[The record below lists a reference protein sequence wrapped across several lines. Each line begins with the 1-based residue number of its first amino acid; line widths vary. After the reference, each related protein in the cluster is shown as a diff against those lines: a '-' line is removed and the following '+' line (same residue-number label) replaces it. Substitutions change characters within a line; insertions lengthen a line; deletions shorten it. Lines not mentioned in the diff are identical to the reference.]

1 MKKALLG
8 AVAVLCLSLP
18 ACGGASDEH
27 EAAIQE
33 AMSFMNEM
41 AITMEG
47 VSDKASLEAAV
58 PKLKEIAARGEALKV
73 KMKAMGDP
81 KPEREKDLKAKYE
94 PQMKALQERMG
105 KVMQKVGP
113 LMMQVPEAAKALQSM

>member
-58 PKLKEIAARGEALKV
+58 PKLKEIAARGEAFRL
-73 KMKAMGDP
+73 
-81 KPEREKDLKAKYE
+81 R
-94 PQMKALQERMG
+94 
-105 KVMQKVGP
+105 GP
-113 LMMQVPEAAKALQSM
+113 LAVKDPLAVLAAGSALR